1 MIELDNVLMD
11 TLQKVKGFIF
21 DCDGVLFDSQL
32 ASLLYINEHLVQ
44 LSLNPLPLD
53 DPKNDY
59 LFALTLE
66 DILKEL
72 APNASNNQIRHVME
86 KVRYDGFIQYM
97 RPAGNMQEMLSYL
110 KNSGYYLSV
119 MSNRD
124 SSLSVIVEH
133 YKLDNYLKPII
144 TTEVVKP
151 KPDPEG
157 LLLILKKWNLKN
169 DEVVF
174 IGDSPSDEKAA
185 SNAGIAFWAFNNKKL
200 NASLILP
207 DFKTLIEIISLFNSY
222 NDKRK

>member
-72 APNASNNQIRHVME
+72 APNASNNQIRHAME